1 MTTLSL
7 QPQQLSLVKAG
18 LELRRRALNFGLA
31 RYRERLAEFER
42 RYGFDSQTFIKRFEA
57 GELGDESDWFEWQ
70 YVWEAFTETQ
80 RQIGLLDSITL

>member
-7 QPQQLSLVKAG
+7 QPQQVSLVKAG

-31 RYRERLAEFER
+31 RYRERLAEFEG

-57 GELGDESDWFEWQ
+57 GELADQGTGSSGSMSG
-70 YVWEAFTETQ
+70 
-80 RQIGLLDSITL
+80 RHLLRPSTR